1 MDKKEKKKTTSRA
14 VNLHQNDAQSQSIQ
28 NIGNAA
34 TTWEVITV
42 CCVYPQINGPES
54 LLVAWSCTRGNLRE

>member
-1 MDKKEKKKTTSRA
+1 MDKKEKKTTSRA
-14 VNLHQNDAQSQSIQ
+14 VKFHQNDAQSQSIQ

-34 TTWEVITV
+34 TNWEVITV
-42 CCVYPQINGPES
+42 CSKYPQINGPES